1 MAKWGRR
8 KSSIIKLLEPL
19 FKAQSLARLE
29 IPSLTEV
36 KVAATERPHASSSLP
51 AALIVVL

>member
-19 FKAQSLARLE
+19 FKAESLALLE